1 MQTTSRLCALAGV
14 LAFAIGLAAAGE
26 SRAVTSS
33 IVLDADS
40 GRILQSN
47 NPDGVNYPA
56 SLTKVMTLYL
66 TFEALKKGQIRLNDR
81 FTVSKEAAE
90 MPPTKLGLVPGETL
104 RVEDAILAL
113 VTKSANDAA
122 AVVAENLAGSEPRF
136 ADQMTRK
143 AQKLGMAETRFRN
156 ASGLPDEDQVTTARD
171 MSTLALAIMHD
182 FPEYYPYFSRE
193 SFTFRGRT
201 HRNHNHLLGQY
212 EGADGIKTGFIRASG
227 FNLIASSKRGE
238 SRLIGVVLGGKSG
251 SSRDQAMAK
260 LLDQSFAELNP
271 PAETAVAQAPR
282 RGGPKSA
289 ATAKLSLIP
298 SAQAAERVAP
308 KPTARKAPAG
318 WAVQVGAFRSHQVAE
333 RRGNAAADLIPG
345 VLPDTDVSIEATRD
359 KKGEVFRARIVGMER
374 DEATDACRILKRRG
388 FGCLLVPP
396 AKSDSVA
403 SGPTSRG

>member
-1 MQTTSRLCALAGV
+1 MQTAAFRRCALAGALM
-14 LAFAIGLAAAGE
+14 LALSPALAGE
-26 SRAVTSS
+26 ARAVTAS

-40 GRILQSN
+40 GRILQSS
-47 NPDGVNYPA
+47 NPDDVKYPA
-56 SLTKVMTLYL
+56 SLTKIMTLYL

-90 MPPTKLGLVPGETL
+90 MPPTKLGLLPGETI

-122 AVVAENLAGSEPRF
+122 AVVAENLAGSEPGF
-136 ADQMTRK
+136 AERMTRK
-143 AQKLGMAETRFRN
+143 AQKLGMSETRFRN

-171 MSTLALAIMHD
+171 MSTLALAVMRD

-227 FNLIASSKRGE
+227 FNLVASSKRGE
-238 SRLIGVVLGGKSG
+238 SRLIGVVLGGKTA

-260 LLDQSFAELNP
+260 LLDRSFAELNP
-271 PAETAVAQAPR
+271 PAETAVAQVR

-298 SAQAAERVAP
+298 SAQAAERVDP
-308 KPTARKAPAG
+308 KPARKTAAG
-318 WAVQVGAFRSHQVAE
+318 WAVQVGAFRSHQAAE

-359 KKGEVFRARIVGMER
+359 KKGDVFRARIVGLER

-396 AKSDSVA
+396 AKADSVA
-403 SGPTSRG
+403 SGAISRG